1 MKKLLL
7 LASLVISLG
16 ATAQDKLPVING
28 GVGPVTAISSDVST
42 LPAKAQSFI
51 NELFPNVAV
60 AKVTN
65 DVADREYEVD
75 MANGYEVKFNYEG
88 KWLEV
93 DTPDNATFPSS
104 MLPRLMPEAVVIE
117 TLTGNDVQ
125 PGGIIEFI
133 DEVEVTPAS
142 AYAISYTTPVG
153 KGKVLVDKKGKV
165 RSHKAK
171 MHPGHKVKSRSGK
184 FRKDRFAGLIQPVQR
199 DRREY
204 RARLVKI
211 P

>member
-1 MKKLLL
+1 M
-7 LASLVISLG
+7 
-16 ATAQDKLPVING
+16 AQDRLPVING
-28 GVGPVTAISSDVST
+28 GVGPVTAISTDVSS
-42 LPAKAQSFI
+42 LPAEAQTFI

-75 MANGYEVKFNYEG
+75 MSNGYEVKFDYDG

-125 PGGIIEFI
+125 PGGVIEYVE
-133 DEVEVTPAS
+133 EVEVTPAS
-142 AYAISYTTPVG
+142 AYVVSYTTPAS

-165 RSHKAK
+165 LKHKNSAHSGQKHKCRAAK
-171 MHPGHKVKSRSGK
+171 FKR
-184 FRKDRFAGLIQPVQR
+184 DRFAAVIQPSQR
-199 DRREY
+199 EARVY
-204 RARLVKI
+204 RARLVKV